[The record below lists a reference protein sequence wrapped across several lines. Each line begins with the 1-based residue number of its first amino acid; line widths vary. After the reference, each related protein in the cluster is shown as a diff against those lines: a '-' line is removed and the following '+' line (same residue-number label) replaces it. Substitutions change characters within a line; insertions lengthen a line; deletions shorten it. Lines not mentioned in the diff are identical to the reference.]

1 MDLRD
6 LSYFEAV
13 AEFQN
18 VGKAAEYL
26 HLSQPAVTGCLR
38 RLEEMCG
45 GPLVQKTGRG
55 VRLTPA
61 GEVLYEW
68 AKRLRL
74 YAQDATLEVQHIV
87 HGLSGEVRIGLV
99 ATAAQFLLTRI
110 APLVLAEMPEV
121 KVRIEVSTHALLA
134 PMLRNGE
141 LDFLVVGESYR
152 ESGLVSRTIM
162 EDCVVP
168 TAVLTHAIF
177 EHKRPTMR
185 HLSEHRWI
193 LQPTTVLPRQWLDRA
208 FDRAGLQRPYVQIET
223 NMLNLQPEL
232 IVESG
237 LLSFLP
243 RRQLAKSEAL
253 REIPVKEAAMSRRLE
268 LRHRENAYLSPV
280 ASRLIELLV
289 EAGGIID

>member
-1 MDLRD
+1 MELRD

-243 RRQLAKSEAL
+243 RRQLANSEAL